1 VYFSVIPI
9 LIRFLIS
16 PAIFRNEKI
25 VIFDDNINTFH
36 MNQILRIFMIIFIA
50 LISACARFGG
60 NNPNVTD
67 SELLEHINFLSSDS
81 LKGRLTASAGD
92 SLAAEYI
99 RHELT
104 GNGLVPATG
113 DGFQRFKVLR
123 RLYPGQNN
131 YLAFKGTEYNSA
143 KDFIPAGISEN
154 GELKAEAIFS
164 GYGFRIEND
173 SITWN
178 DYSKINVKGKWV
190 MMLRSDPELDRP
202 DSPYKFHRSDREK
215 TLRAK
220 DMGAGGV
227 ILVSGPAYDP
237 DDILDLPGREDYS
250 AGIPVIRIKR
260 FVADRII
267 TGSGYTIAVLERK
280 MTETRR
286 PVDFSTNVI
295 LSART
300 ELHKEQGTTRNVVM
314 LLPGEDEK
322 LKDEY
327 IIIGAHFDH
336 IGMGGPGSASRS
348 VDTIAMHPGA
358 DDNASGVS
366 MMLELAEK
374 FALTKGDNLRSIL
387 FIAFSGEEMG
397 LLGSKYFADNP
408 AVDLTMINAMI
419 NLDMVGR
426 LQESGVLQVT
436 GVGTAEGL
444 KEIVMAAT
452 DTSGLKLTFSD
463 EGYGPSDHSSFY
475 GKNIPVLFYSTGVH
489 ADYHT
494 PADIP
499 GRINAGGMVKIS
511 QYIYKAASAL
521 ANSPVRL
528 KFREAGPRTGSS
540 GVMKRRGVTLGIM
553 PDFAGNV
560 KNGLRADFVTPGRPA
575 DLGGMKKGD
584 IITSIEGIT
593 INNIEDYMF
602 RMNQLKK
609 GQTIKV
615 EVLRNNEKKMLVIKL
630 E

>member
-1 VYFSVIPI
+1 MQIFFRVLVQ
-9 LIRFLIS
+9 FLITS
-16 PAIFRNEKI
+16 AGNINEKI
-25 VIFDDNINTFH
+25 VIFDHNIKAFH
-36 MNQILRIFMIIFIA
+36 MNKTPGVFLITCAIIF
-50 LISACARFGG
+50 SACTRYGS
-60 NNPNVTD
+60 NNPNVTTG
-67 SELLEHINFLSSDS
+67 EILEHIGFLTSDS

-92 SLAAEYI
+92 SLASEYI
-99 RHELT
+99 RDELA
-104 GNGLVPATG
+104 GNGLIPAN
-113 DGFQRFKVLR
+113 DKGFQRFKVLK
-123 RLYPGQNN
+123 RLFPGQNN
-131 YLAFKGTEYNSA
+131 YLSFKGTEFMIG

-154 GELKAEAIFS
+154 GELRAEVIFA
-164 GYGFRIEND
+164 GYGFGIETD
-173 SITWN
+173 SIKWD
-178 DYSKINVKGKWV
+178 DYSKLNVKGKWV
-190 MMLRSDPELDRP
+190 MLLRSDPELDKP
-202 DSPYKFHRSDREK
+202 DSPYEFHRSDREK

-227 ILVSGPAYDP
+227 ILVSGPAYDE
-237 DDILDLPGREDYS
+237 DDILDQPGREDYS

-267 TGSGYTIAVLERK
+267 TGSGYTIAGLEKK
-280 MTETRR
+280 MTEIRR
-286 PVDFSTNVI
+286 PIDFRTDLI

-300 ELHKEQGTTRNVVM
+300 ELLKERGTARNVVM

-322 LKDEY
+322 LKDEF
-327 IIIGAHFDH
+327 IIIGAHYDH
-336 IGMGGPGSASRS
+336 IGMGGPGSTSRA
-348 VDTIAMHPGA
+348 VDTVAVHPGA

-374 FALTKGDNLRSIL
+374 FALTKGDNLRSIF

-408 AVDLTMINAMI
+408 AADLTMVNTMI

-426 LQESGVLQVT
+426 LQEPGVLQVT

-511 QYIYKAASAL
+511 QYIYNAVSAL

-528 KFREAGPRTGSS
+528 KFREAGPGTGIS
-540 GVMKRRGVTLGIM
+540 GAMKRRGVTLGIM

-575 DLGGMKKGD
+575 YRGGMKKGD
-584 IITSIEGIT
+584 IITSIEGIK

-609 GQTIKV
+609 GQTIQV
-615 EVLRNNEKKMLVIKL
+615 EVIRNNENKVLTISL